1 MCKVAAIIVSYNPD
15 SNLFDSINLLL
26 NQVEKVIIVDNG
38 SKEKYVKYI
47 KSINEDKIEIIL
59 NKENLGIATALNI
72 GVRKA
77 LENGYEWILTMDQDS
92 KASPDM
98 VKKMFNVY
106 NSINREER
114 KDILSI
120 FPNFV
125 DERIQSIEENSNMNS
140 YEYVDADITSG
151 NLLRKEVFEKVGFF
165 DDSLFIDL
173 VDTDFC
179 MRLNEKGIVCTI
191 ATSRGRD
198 SLLGFLESMNIAKY
212 FSYLLAAEDT
222 TLHKPNAELV
232 KKTLN
237 ELSYNAQ
244 DTLVVGDMPF
254 DILMGKNAGVYT
266 CGVTYGV
273 SGKNS
278 LLEAGADW
286 VIDDISELLE
296 IV

>member
-1 MCKVAAIIVSYNPD
+1 MMCKVAAIIVSYNPD

-140 YEYVDADITSG
+140 YEYVDSDITSG

-179 MRLNEKGIVCTI
+179 MRLNEKGIKMIKIRDAVLYHSLGESKTI
-191 ATSRGRD
+191 KGILGSFNTSNHSALRRYYMTRNR
-198 SLLGFLESMNIAKY
+198 FYIWEKY
-212 FSYLLAAEDT
+212 KDLNSF
-222 TLHKPNAELV
+222 
-232 KKTLN
+232 TLN
-237 ELSYNAQ
+237 RDKKLFKKEF
-244 DTLVVGDMPF
+244 VKI
-254 DILMGKNAGVYT
+254 ILGEKDKVNKIKMVLRGYKDYKKGIKGKL
-266 CGVTYGV
+266 
-273 SGKNS
+273 K
-278 LLEAGADW
+278 
-286 VIDDISELLE
+286 
-296 IV
+296 

>member
-198 SLLGFLESMNIAKY
+198 SLLVFLKA
-212 FSYLLAAEDT
+212 
-222 TLHKPNAELV
+222 
-232 KKTLN
+232 
-237 ELSYNAQ
+237 
-244 DTLVVGDMPF
+244 
-254 DILMGKNAGVYT
+254 
-266 CGVTYGV
+266 
-273 SGKNS
+273 
-278 LLEAGADW
+278 
-286 VIDDISELLE
+286 
-296 IV
+296 

>member
-1 MCKVAAIIVSYNPD
+1 MMCKVAAIIVSYNPD

-92 KASPDM
+92 KASSDM

-179 MRLNEKGIVCTI
+179 MRLNEKGIKMIKIRDAVLYHSLGESKTI
-191 ATSRGRD
+191 KGILGSFNTSNHSALRRYYMTRNR
-198 SLLGFLESMNIAKY
+198 FYIWEKY
-212 FSYLLAAEDT
+212 KGLNSF
-222 TLHKPNAELV
+222 
-232 KKTLN
+232 TLN
-237 ELSYNAQ
+237 RDKKLFKKEF
-244 DTLVVGDMPF
+244 VKI
-254 DILMGKNAGVYT
+254 ILGEKDKVNKIKMVLRGYKDYKKGIKGKL
-266 CGVTYGV
+266 
-273 SGKNS
+273 K
-278 LLEAGADW
+278 
-286 VIDDISELLE
+286 
-296 IV
+296 

>member
-1 MCKVAAIIVSYNPD
+1 MMCKVAAIIVSYNPD

-59 NKENLGIATALNI
+59 NKKNLGVATALNI

-179 MRLNEKGIVCTI
+179 MRLNEKGIKMIKIRDAVLYHSLGESKTI
-191 ATSRGRD
+191 KGILGSFNTSNHSALRRYYMTRNR
-198 SLLGFLESMNIAKY
+198 FYIWEKY
-212 FSYLLAAEDT
+212 KGLNSF
-222 TLHKPNAELV
+222 
-232 KKTLN
+232 TLN
-237 ELSYNAQ
+237 RDKKLFKKEF
-244 DTLVVGDMPF
+244 VKI
-254 DILMGKNAGVYT
+254 ILGEKDKVNKIKMVLRGYKDYKKGIKGKL
-266 CGVTYGV
+266 
-273 SGKNS
+273 K
-278 LLEAGADW
+278 
-286 VIDDISELLE
+286 
-296 IV
+296 

>member
-1 MCKVAAIIVSYNPD
+1 MMCKVAAIIVSYNPD

-151 NLLRKEVFEKVGFF
+151 NLLRKDVFEKVGFF

-179 MRLNEKGIVCTI
+179 MRLNEKGIKMIKIRDAVLYHSLGESKTI
-191 ATSRGRD
+191 KGILGSFNTSNHSALRRYYMTRNR
-198 SLLGFLESMNIAKY
+198 FYIWEKY
-212 FSYLLAAEDT
+212 KGLNSF
-222 TLHKPNAELV
+222 
-232 KKTLN
+232 TLN
-237 ELSYNAQ
+237 RDKKLFKKEF
-244 DTLVVGDMPF
+244 VKI
-254 DILMGKNAGVYT
+254 ILGEKDKVNKIKMVLRGYKDYKKGIKGKL
-266 CGVTYGV
+266 
-273 SGKNS
+273 K
-278 LLEAGADW
+278 
-286 VIDDISELLE
+286 
-296 IV
+296 

>member
-1 MCKVAAIIVSYNPD
+1 MMCKVAAIIVSYNPD

-59 NKENLGIATALNI
+59 NKENLGVATALNI

-179 MRLNEKGIVCTI
+179 MRLNEKGIKMIKIRDAVLYHSLGESKTI
-191 ATSRGRD
+191 KGILGSFNTSNHSALRRYYMTRNR
-198 SLLGFLESMNIAKY
+198 FYIWEKY
-212 FSYLLAAEDT
+212 KGLNSF
-222 TLHKPNAELV
+222 
-232 KKTLN
+232 TLN
-237 ELSYNAQ
+237 RDKKLFKKEF
-244 DTLVVGDMPF
+244 VKI
-254 DILMGKNAGVYT
+254 ILGEKDKLNKIKMVLRGYKDYKKGIKGKL
-266 CGVTYGV
+266 
-273 SGKNS
+273 K
-278 LLEAGADW
+278 
-286 VIDDISELLE
+286 
-296 IV
+296 

>member
-1 MCKVAAIIVSYNPD
+1 MAY
-15 SNLFDSINLLL
+15 
-26 NQVEKVIIVDNG
+26 
-38 SKEKYVKYI
+38 
-47 KSINEDKIEIIL
+47 KSSIIL

-179 MRLNEKGIVCTI
+179 MRLNEKGIKMIKIRDAVLYHSLGESKTI
-191 ATSRGRD
+191 KGILGSFNTSNHSALRRYYMTRNR
-198 SLLGFLESMNIAKY
+198 FYICEKY
-212 FSYLLAAEDT
+212 KGLNSF
-222 TLHKPNAELV
+222 
-232 KKTLN
+232 TLN
-237 ELSYNAQ
+237 RDKKLFKKEF
-244 DTLVVGDMPF
+244 VKI
-254 DILMGKNAGVYT
+254 ILGEKDKVNKIKMVLRGYKDYKKGIKGKL
-266 CGVTYGV
+266 
-273 SGKNS
+273 K
-278 LLEAGADW
+278 
-286 VIDDISELLE
+286 
-296 IV
+296 

>member
-1 MCKVAAIIVSYNPD
+1 MMCKVAAIIVSYNPD

-59 NKENLGIATALNI
+59 NKENLGVATALNI

-179 MRLNEKGIVCTI
+179 MRLNEKGIKMIKIRDAVLYHSLGESKTI
-191 ATSRGRD
+191 KGILGSFNTSNHSALRRYYMTRNR
-198 SLLGFLESMNIAKY
+198 FYTWEKY
-212 FSYLLAAEDT
+212 KDLNSF
-222 TLHKPNAELV
+222 
-232 KKTLN
+232 TLN
-237 ELSYNAQ
+237 RDKKLFKKEF
-244 DTLVVGDMPF
+244 VKI
-254 DILMGKNAGVYT
+254 ILGEKDKVNKIKMVLRGYKDYKKGIKGKL
-266 CGVTYGV
+266 
-273 SGKNS
+273 K
-278 LLEAGADW
+278 
-286 VIDDISELLE
+286 
-296 IV
+296 